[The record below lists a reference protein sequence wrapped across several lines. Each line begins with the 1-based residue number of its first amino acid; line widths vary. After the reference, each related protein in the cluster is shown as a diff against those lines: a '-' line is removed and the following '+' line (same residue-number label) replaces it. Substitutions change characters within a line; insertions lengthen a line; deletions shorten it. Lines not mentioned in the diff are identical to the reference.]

1 MGLRR
6 PIGTRYKLRVLT
18 QILND
23 FAEKAWDEKFMEKH
37 IHDCLNSR
45 QREAVDHLLGPVLIL
60 AGAGSGKTR
69 ALTHRAAEIIEQG
82 LASAPEILCV
92 TFTNK
97 AAKEMEERI
106 YKLLYEANVPVR
118 ERLWIGT
125 FHNFGVRVLR
135 SYAEALEYKA
145 NFTIYDAADQLS
157 HAKKVAQAL
166 QLNEK
171 LTPAKTFVHRV
182 SSAKM
187 MGWTP
192 DDVRKNNVYRWDEKT
207 LDFYALYQEMLKR
220 ANAFDFDDLLMK
232 TYELFQLYPDI
243 LGLYQTRFKF
253 VMVDE
258 YQDTNHIQY
267 RLVRQ
272 LSGSHHNLCVVGDED
287 QSIYSWRG
295 ADISNILNFEKDF
308 PNAKIIK
315 LEENYR
321 SSGNIVLAAS
331 SVIAN
336 NSQRKDKTLFTSNP
350 AGLPLIIR
358 EESSDLDE
366 ARYVGRRLKQYLD
379 QGDISCADLAIF
391 YRTNAQSRL
400 IEDQLR
406 TLSIPYKIVG
416 GVRFYD
422 RMEVKDVISYM
433 KFVYNPADDVALKR
447 IINTPTRGIGK
458 TTVERLEDLAREKKL
473 SLLATAKLAVDTREF
488 NPGTTGKLRKF
499 LDLIQKLS
507 EKAVELPVLG
517 FYQDLLEDTEYLVS
531 LRHEGSEESLSRIDN
546 LEELANAI
554 AQFQKERGD
563 EADLSSF
570 LEEMALV
577 SDLDSMKENQQTVT
591 LMTLH
596 LSKGLEYPYVFIVG
610 LEENLFPSARQGS
623 ALDEA
628 EIEEERR
635 LAYVGI
641 TRAKVQ
647 LTMTYTRMRKLWGQD
662 HFNPPSRFLKEIP
675 AELTEF
681 STAMQKSQFH
691 NRYQTGFVD
700 ARATGGF
707 STKPFG
713 SRDRDFE
720 SQEFPEDDFGGG
732 AAALKALSRGM
743 NVRHPTFGVGSIF
756 ETEGS
761 GEQQK
766 VSVVFHDK
774 TVKKFVVKYAR
785 LERV

>member
-1 MGLRR
+1 M
-6 PIGTRYKLRVLT
+6 TK
-18 QILND
+18 Q
-23 FAEKAWDEKFMEKH
+23 

-45 QREAVDHLLGPVLIL
+45 QREAVDNLLGPVLIL

-82 LASAPEILCV
+82 LASAAEILCV

-135 SYAEALEYKA
+135 SYAEALEYKT
-145 NFTIYDAADQLS
+145 NFTIYDSADQLS
-157 HAKKVAQAL
+157 HAKRVAQAL
-166 QLNEK
+166 QINEK
-171 LTPAKTFVHRV
+171 LTPVKTFVHRV

-187 MGWTP
+187 MGWAP
-192 DDVRKNNVYRWDEKT
+192 EDVRKNNAYRWDQKS
-207 LDFYALYQEMLKR
+207 LDFYTHYQAGLKQ

-232 TYELFQLYPDI
+232 TYELFRLYPDI
-243 LGLYQTRFKF
+243 LAQYQNRFKF

-267 RLVRQ
+267 LLVRA
-272 LSGSHHNLCVVGDED
+272 LASSHHNLCVVGDED

-295 ADISNILNFEKDF
+295 ADITNILTFEKDF
-308 PNAKIIK
+308 PEARVIK

-321 SSGNIVLAAS
+321 SSGNIVKAAS
-331 SVIAN
+331 SVIVN

-350 AGLPLIIR
+350 PGLPILMR
-358 EESSDLDE
+358 EEGSDLDE
-366 ARYVGRRLKQYLD
+366 ARYVGRRIKQYLD
-379 QGDISCADLAIF
+379 QGDVALSDLAVF

-406 TLSIPYKIVG
+406 TMSIPYKIVG

-433 KFVYNPADDVALKR
+433 KFIYNPADDVALKR
-447 IINTPTRGIGK
+447 IINTPVRGIGK
-458 TTVERLEDLAREKKL
+458 TTVERLEDLARSQKL
-473 SLLATAKLAVDTREF
+473 GVFQTIKNVIDTREF
-488 NPGTTGKLRKF
+488 NAGVTGRLRRF
-499 LDLIQKLS
+499 VDLIHKLTA
-507 EKAVELPVLG
+507 KANSLPVLG
-517 FYQDLLEDTEYLVS
+517 FYQDLIEDTEYLVS
-531 LRHEGSEESLSRIDN
+531 LRHEGSEESLNRIDN

-563 EADLSSF
+563 EADLRSF

-577 SDLDSMKENQQTVT
+577 SDLDSMKDNQNCVT

-610 LEENLFPSARQGS
+610 VEENLFPSSQGS
-623 ALDEA
+623 KTLDED

-635 LAYVGI
+635 LAYVGL

-647 LTMTYTRMRKLWGQD
+647 LTLTYARMRKLWGQD

-675 AELTEF
+675 PELTEF
-681 STAMQKSQFH
+681 STAVTQRPQFAS
-691 NRYQTGFVD
+691 RYGTQNGFAG
-700 ARATGGF
+700 ARTAGGF
-707 STKPFG
+707 LAAPG
-713 SRDRDFE
+713 PGGGVDRDFDA
-720 SQEFPEDDFGGG
+720 QDFPEDDF
-732 AAALKALSRGM
+732 ASSVARTALSRGM
-743 NVRHPTFGVGSIF
+743 KVRHPTFGVGSIF

-766 VSVVFHDK
+766 VSVAFADN